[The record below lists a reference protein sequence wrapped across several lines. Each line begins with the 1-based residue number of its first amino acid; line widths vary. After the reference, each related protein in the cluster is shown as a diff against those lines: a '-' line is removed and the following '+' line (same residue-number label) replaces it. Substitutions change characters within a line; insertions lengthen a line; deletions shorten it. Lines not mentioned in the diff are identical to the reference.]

1 MEYLKDLIEI
11 FFHID
16 KHLGT
21 VIQMFGIWTYL
32 ILFVVIFCETGLV
45 VTPFLPGDSL
55 LFAAGS
61 VAAIGALNP
70 HYLFVLLAV
79 AAIAGNTVN
88 YTIGKFIGPKIFTRE
103 DVRFL
108 NKKYLDQA
116 HAFYER
122 HGGKAV
128 IIARFAPIIRTFVPF
143 VAGIARMTYIRYS
156 IYNIV
161 SSAAWVALFI
171 YAGYYFGTLPLVKRN
186 FSLVI
191 MAIIIISLVPA
202 VWEYLKARK
211 FNKNNK

>member
-1 MEYLKDLIEI
+1 MEYIKDLIEI

-16 KHLGT
+16 QHLNT

-45 VTPFLPGDSL
+45 VTPFFPGDSL
-55 LFAAGS
+55 IFAAGS
-61 VAAIGALNP
+61 IAALGTINP
-70 HYLFVLLAV
+70 HYLFILLAV
-79 AAIAGNTVN
+79 AAVAGNTVN

-116 HAFYER
+116 HAFYEK

-143 VAGIARMTYIRYS
+143 VAGIARMTYLRYS
-156 IYNIV
+156 IYNIL
-161 SSAAWVALFI
+161 SSVAWVALFI
-171 YAGYYFGTLPLVKRN
+171 YAGYFFGTIPVVKNN

-191 MAIIIISLVPA
+191 IAIIAISLLPA
-202 VWEYLKARK
+202 AWGYLQARK
-211 FNKNNK
+211 ETK

>member
-16 KHLGT
+16 QHLNT
-21 VIQMFGIWTYL
+21 VIQIFGIWTYL
-32 ILFVVIFCETGLV
+32 ILFIVIFSETGLV

-61 VAAIGALNP
+61 VAALGALNP
-70 HYLFVLLAV
+70 HSLFILLAV
-79 AAIAGNTVN
+79 AAVAGNTVN
-88 YTIGKFIGPKIFTRE
+88 YTIGKFVGPKIFARE

-116 HAFYER
+116 HEFYEK

-143 VAGIARMTYIRYS
+143 VAGIARMTYLRYT
-156 IYNIV
+156 IYNVV
-161 SSAAWVALFI
+161 SSVAWVALFI
-171 YAGYYFGTLPLVKRN
+171 YAGYYFGTIPVVKSN

-191 MAIIIISLVPA
+191 MAIIVISLIPS
-202 VWEYLKARK
+202 VWGYLQARK
-211 FNKNNK
+211 KTDP

>member
-1 MEYLKDLIEI
+1 MEYIKDLIEI

-16 KHLGT
+16 QHLGT

-32 ILFVVIFCETGLV
+32 ILFVTIFSETGLV

-61 VAAIGALNP
+61 IAALGTLNP
-70 HYLFVLLAV
+70 HSLFILLAV
-79 AAIAGNTVN
+79 AAVAGNTVN
-88 YTIGKFIGPKIFTRE
+88 YTIGKFFGPKIFTRE
-103 DVRFL
+103 DVCFL

-116 HAFYER
+116 HAFYEK

-143 VAGIARMTYIRYS
+143 VAGIAKMTYLRYS
-156 IYNIV
+156 IYNII
-161 SSAAWVALFI
+161 SSVAWVALFI
-171 YAGYYFGTLPLVKRN
+171 YAGYYFGTLPVVKSN

-202 VWEYLKARK
+202 VWGYLKARK
-211 FNKNNK
+211 KTE

>member
-61 VAAIGALNP
+61 IAALGTLNP
-70 HYLFVLLAV
+70 HSLFILLAV
-79 AAIAGNTVN
+79 AAVAGNTAN

-116 HAFYER
+116 HAFYEK

-143 VAGIARMTYIRYS
+143 VAGIARMTYLRYS
-156 IYNIV
+156 IYNIL
-161 SSAAWVALFI
+161 SSVAWVALFI
-171 YAGYYFGTLPLVKRN
+171 YAGYYFGTLPIVKRN

-191 MAIIIISLVPA
+191 MAIIILSLVPA
-202 VWEYLKARK
+202 VWEYFKTRK
-211 FNKNNK
+211 FHNK

>member
-16 KHLGT
+16 QHLGT

-32 ILFVVIFCETGLV
+32 ILFVVIFSETGLV

-61 VAAIGALNP
+61 IAALGSLNP
-70 HYLFVLLAV
+70 HSLFILLAV
-79 AAIAGNTVN
+79 AAVAGNTAN
-88 YTIGKFIGPKIFTRE
+88 YTIGKFFGPKIFTRK

-143 VAGIARMTYIRYS
+143 VAGIARMTYLRYS

-161 SSAAWVALFI
+161 SSVAWVALFI

-191 MAIIIISLVPA
+191 MAIIIISLIPA
-202 VWEYLKARK
+202 VWGYLKTRK
-211 FNKNNK
+211 INHK

>member
-1 MEYLKDLIEI
+1 MEYIKDLIEI

-16 KHLGT
+16 QHLGT

-32 ILFVVIFCETGLV
+32 ILFVTIFSETGLV

-61 VAAIGALNP
+61 IAALGTLNP
-70 HYLFVLLAV
+70 HSLFILLAV
-79 AAIAGNTVN
+79 AAVAGNTVN
-88 YTIGKFIGPKIFTRE
+88 YTIGKFFGPKIFTRE

-116 HAFYER
+116 HAFYEK

-143 VAGIARMTYIRYS
+143 VAGIAKMTYLRYS
-156 IYNIV
+156 IYNII
-161 SSAAWVALFI
+161 SSVAWVALFI
-171 YAGYYFGTLPLVKRN
+171 YAGYYFGTLPVVKSN

-202 VWEYLKARK
+202 VWGYLKTRK
-211 FNKNNK
+211 RTNP